1 MTRGRAVSLHRTSAF
16 DLPTSGGLASRILLA
31 VPDEPPPPSGFPT
44 LYLLDG
50 GAYFG
55 TLVEMVRLR
64 RNRPAMTGVEAC
76 IVVGVAHPEAHPWD
90 RERRRREFTPAPAGD
105 AEGFRRV
112 LHEVLQP
119 RIEADTPADPQR
131 RVLLGHSLAAAF
143 VLDTWLDASDRYDGM
158 LAVSPSIWAFRDR
171 LFDGLARVG
180 AADDPPHAHLRVAVG
195 QYDQE
200 LAPWQLD
207 APDPARLRA
216 RREERRMVD
225 DAREWCERAAAA
237 MGSRDG
243 DGASRVHFEVFAG
256 EDHASVLPAALT
268 RSLRP
273 LAGIR

>member
-16 DLPTSGGLASRILLA
+16 DLPTPGGASTRILLA
-31 VPDEPPPPSGFPT
+31 VPDEPAPPSGFPV

-90 RERRRREFTPAPAGD
+90 RERRRREFTPAPGGD
-105 AEGFRRV
+105 AEAFRRL
-112 LHEVLQP
+112 LHEELQP
-119 RIEADTPADPQR
+119 RIETDTPADPER

-143 VLDTWLDASDRYDGM
+143 VLDTWLESPGRYDGM
-158 LAVSPSIWAFRDR
+158 LAVSPSIWAFRER
-171 LFDGLARVG
+171 LFGGLARVID
-180 AADDPPHAHLRVAVG
+180 AAAPPRPRLRVAVG

-207 APDPARLRA
+207 APDPDRLRA

-237 MGSRDG
+237 SGPSG
-243 DGASRVHFEVFAG
+243 DGRPSVHFEVFAG

-273 LAGIR
+273 LVGIR